1 MVTTLSLDWI
11 KKINPYYWDTLLED
25 EEIMWNTLWCFD
37 ETQWTERNAQIVRE
51 CGMIPVEV
59 DGLIF
64 CGLVGCGMD
73 LTATVIYTQYKLT
86 GFIEQDHAYYLKHQS
101 KEFVEYVIGE
111 KARNELIQCVNK
123 FYKEIKI

>member
-1 MVTTLSLDWI
+1 LD

-25 EEIMWNTLWCFD
+25 EEIMWETLWCFD

-51 CGMIPVEV
+51 CGMIPIEV

-64 CGLVGCGMD
+64 CGLGGCGMD

-86 GFIEQDHAYYLKHQS
+86 GTIEFDYAKYIKNEPQDY
-101 KEFVEYVIGE
+101 VEYVIG
-111 KARNELIQCVNK
+111 KKKRTELLSYINNY
-123 FYKEIKI
+123 FYL

>member
-1 MVTTLSLDWI
+1 MVTTLSLEWI

-25 EEIMWNTLWCFD
+25 EEIMWETLWCFD
-37 ETQWTERNAQIVRE
+37 ETQWTERNAQSVRE
-51 CGMIPVEV
+51 CGKIPIEV

-64 CGLVGCGMD
+64 CGLAGCGMD

-101 KEFVEYVIGE
+101 KEFVEYVIGD

-123 FYKEIKI
+123 FYQDIEI

>member
-25 EEIMWNTLWCFD
+25 EEIMWETLWCFD
-37 ETQWTERNAQIVRE
+37 ETQWTERNAQAVRE

-64 CGLVGCGMD
+64 CGLAGCGMD
-73 LTATVIYTQYKLT
+73 LTANVIYLFTTAL
-86 GFIEQDHAYYLKHQS
+86 LKIYIS
-101 KEFVEYVIGE
+101 
-111 KARNELIQCVNK
+111 N
-123 FYKEIKI
+123 

>member
-11 KKINPYYWDTLLED
+11 KKINPYYWETLKDD
-25 EEIMWNTLWCFD
+25 EEVMWNTLWCFD
-37 ETQWTERNAQIVRE
+37 ETQWTERNAQTVRE

-59 DGLIF
+59 DGLLF
-64 CGLVGCGMD
+64 CGLAGCGMD

-86 GFIEQDHAYYLKHQS
+86 GFIEQDHAHYLKHQS
-101 KEFVEYVIGE
+101 KEYVEYVIGE

-123 FYKEIKI
+123 FYQEELK